1 MSNTAINTAQN
12 VNISYKVASL
22 GHRMLAFLLDGLI
35 LISYL
40 TVLELVDVGV
50 SELTPSDFD
59 LGISQLFLLPVLL
72 YSLLFHLIFNG
83 RTCGKFIMKI
93 KVVKLDGAPATWSDY
108 LTRWIIR
115 LIDIW
120 ASSGAVGIIAIIF
133 TDENQR
139 LGDAAA
145 NTIVIDNRKK
155 TKVSHTILEEVHEG
169 YNPSFTMVHQL
180 TDQQVNEIKEIY
192 RLAGESRDYQTL
204 NLLRNKIEQLLN
216 IKSEMKDAIF
226 VRTVLKDYTYLTQGS

>member
-1 MSNTAINTAQN
+1 MSNTAISTAQN
-12 VNISYKVASL
+12 VNINYKVASL
-22 GHRMLAFLLDGLI
+22 GHRMLAFLLDALV
-35 LISYL
+35 LFSYL
-40 TVLELVDVGV
+40 TLLEFIDLGLSDF
-50 SELTPSDFD
+50 TPSEFD
-59 LGISQLFLLPVLL
+59 LGLKQLFILPVLL
-72 YSLLFHLIFNG
+72 YSLVFHLIFNG
-83 RTCGKFIMKI
+83 RTVGKFIMKI

-133 TDENQR
+133 TDQNQR

-145 NTIVIDNRKK
+145 NTIVIDNKK
-155 TKVSHTILEEVHEG
+155 TTKVSHTILEEVDED
-169 YNPSFTMVHQL
+169 YTPSFTMVHQL
-180 TDQQVNEIKEIY
+180 TDQEVNEIKEIY

>member
-1 MSNTAINTAQN
+1 MSNTAISTAQN
-12 VNISYKVASL
+12 VNISYNVASL
-22 GHRMLAFLLDGLI
+22 GHRLVAFLIDGLI

-40 TVLELVDVGV
+40 TLLEYV
-50 SELTPSDFD
+50 ELGLSDFMPDDAD
-59 LGISQLFLLPVLL
+59 LGLNQLFVLPVLL
-72 YSLLFHLIFNG
+72 YSLLSHLLFNG
-83 RTCGKFIMKI
+83 RTVGKFIMKI

-155 TKVSHTILEEVHEG
+155 TKVSHTILEEVEED
-169 YNPSFTMVHQL
+169 YAPSFNMVHQL
-180 TDQQVNEIKEIY
+180 TDQEVNEIKEIY

-204 NLLRNKIEQLLN
+204 HLLRNKIEELLQ
-216 IKSEMKDAIF
+216 IKSDMKDAIF